1 VPGSRLAA
9 FPLAVALSGLGLA
22 LAGCGPSSSAASG
35 SGSPASA
42 ATTATATA
50 SAATTSA
57 APTPAAA
64 AGGKPAC
71 PTAAAISAA
80 AGTTYQPLT
89 SSNSGGTLGCGYEGN
104 AAILNITFT
113 TVTTPPSDLSVVAG
127 AQASAQG
134 GGKFTAV
141 SGVGDAAY
149 TFTPKRATNPPS
161 SVMLLQSGS
170 RLITIAGAGDIGQIK
185 AIARAAIAS

>member
-35 SGSPASA
+35 SGSPTASA
-42 ATTATATA
+42 ATTAT
-50 SAATTSA
+50 AATTSA
-57 APTPAAA
+57 APTPAA

-89 SSNSGGTLGCGYEGN
+89 SSNSGGTLSCEYEGN

-141 SGVGDAAY
+141 RGVGDAAY